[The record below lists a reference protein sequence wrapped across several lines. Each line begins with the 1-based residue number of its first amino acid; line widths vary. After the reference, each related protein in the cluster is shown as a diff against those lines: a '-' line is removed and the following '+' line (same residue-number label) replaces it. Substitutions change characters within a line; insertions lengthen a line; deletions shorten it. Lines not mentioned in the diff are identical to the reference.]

1 MKHEIISSS
10 SEWTARSE
18 HWLKDLIGLTG
29 TRALRERRSTP
40 LILTGDGVQ
49 MRVEKS
55 TLHIRG
61 GLTHYPQE
69 QETYRFFK
77 GDLDLPPRIV
87 TVDCSGGLSFDVLAW
102 LAEQGVTLICLDW
115 KGDGV
120 SVLACNGYAADPA
133 RVQWQQETRADSIA
147 RVAFAADLIR
157 RKIAISITTL
167 DKHIAPSRLRAVAI
181 EKSRIGM
188 DRLES
193 EKFADLNAVFAIE
206 GECASAYF
214 AAWQGMAISWKGTKR
229 HPVPDSW
236 QTYKGRSSLANGV
249 KPENRNASHPVNALL
264 NYAYAVTLQSLQIQ
278 AIADGYDPTLG
289 IMHSGKRGNPAFILD
304 LIEPERPRIDA
315 TILAFVAQHTFS
327 GADFV
332 IRENGGCRLSPQ
344 LAKYVAVLIDTAMP
358 LHSGPEGKN
367 DANAKKE
374 VKKAAGDSV
383 RDLPFPH

>member
-1 MKHEIISSS
+1 MKHEIISSPS
-10 SEWTARSE
+10 DWAARSE
-18 HWLKDLIGLTG
+18 YWLQHSIGLSG

-49 MRVEKS
+49 MRVEKG

-120 SVLACNGYAADPA
+120 SILGCNGYAADPA
-133 RVQWQQETRADSIA
+133 KVRWQQETQANSIA

-157 RKIAISITTL
+157 QKIGISIATL
-167 DKHIAPSRLRAVAI
+167 ENHIAPSRLQTVAV
-181 EKSRIGM
+181 EKSRIGV
-188 DRLES
+188 DRLDR

-229 HPVPDSW
+229 YPVPDGW

-278 AIADGYDPTLG
+278 AIADGYDPMLG
-289 IMHSGKRGNPAFILD
+289 IMHSSKRGSAAFILD

-315 TILAFVAQHTFS
+315 VILEFVAKYTFS

-332 IRENGGCRLSPQ
+332 IRDNGGCRLSPQ
-344 LAKYVAVLIDTAMP
+344 LAKFVVATLSKHGRSSHRLLM
-358 LHSGPEGKN
+358 SG
-367 DANAKKE
+367 
-374 VKKAAGDSV
+374 
-383 RDLPFPH
+383 RQ

>member
-1 MKHEIISSS
+1 P

-18 HWLKDLIGLTG
+18 YWLQHSIGLTG

-40 LILTGDGVQ
+40 LILTGDGVH
-49 MRVEKS
+49 MRVEKG

-69 QETYRFFK
+69 QEAYRFFK

-87 TVDCSGGLSFDVLAW
+87 TVDCSGGLTFDVLAW

-133 RVQWQQETRADSIA
+133 KVRWQQETRADSAA
-147 RVAFAADLIR
+147 RIAFAADLIR
-157 RKIAISITTL
+157 QKITNSVGTLEEHIS
-167 DKHIAPSRLRAVAI
+167 PSRLQAVAI
-181 EKSRIGM
+181 EKSRIGI
-188 DRLES
+188 DRLAS
-193 EKFADLNAVFAIE
+193 EKFCDLNAIFAIE

-229 HPVPDSW
+229 HPVPESW

-264 NYAYAVTLQSLQIQ
+264 NYTYAVTLQRLQIK
-278 AIADGYDPTLG
+278 AIADGFDPMLG

-315 TILAFVAQHTFS
+315 LMLAFVAKHIFS

-332 IRENGGCRLSPQ
+332 IRDNGGCRLSPQ
-344 LAKYVAVLIDTAMP
+344 LAKHVTAMVDRN
-358 LHSGPEGKN
+358 S
-367 DANAKKE
+367 
-374 VKKAAGDSV
+374 
-383 RDLPFPH
+383 

>member
-1 MKHEIISSS
+1 MKHEIIATP
-10 SEWTARSE
+10 SEWTIRSDY
-18 HWLKDLIGLTG
+18 WLQQSIELRTP
-29 TRALRERRSTP
+29 RALRERRSTP
-40 LILTGDGVQ
+40 LILTGDGVHL
-49 MRVEKS
+49 RIEKG

-77 GDLDLPPRIV
+77 GDLELPPRIV

-120 SVLACNGYAADPA
+120 SISACNGYAADPA
-133 RVQWQQETRADSIA
+133 RVRWQQETRADGIA

-157 RKIAISITTL
+157 QKIAVSIATL
-167 DKHIAPSRLRAVAI
+167 EKHITPSRLQTVAV

-188 DRLES
+188 DRLQS

-264 NYAYAVTLQSLQIQ
+264 NYAYAVTLQRLQIQ

-304 LIEPERPRIDA
+304 LIEPERPRIDDM
-315 TILAFVAQHTFS
+315 ILAFVAQHTFS

-332 IRENGGCRLSPQ
+332 IRDNGGCRLSPQ
-344 LAKYVAVLIDTAMP
+344 LAKYVVAMLSKGGRP
-358 LHSGPEGKN
+358 
-367 DANAKKE
+367 
-374 VKKAAGDSV
+374 
-383 RDLPFPH
+383 